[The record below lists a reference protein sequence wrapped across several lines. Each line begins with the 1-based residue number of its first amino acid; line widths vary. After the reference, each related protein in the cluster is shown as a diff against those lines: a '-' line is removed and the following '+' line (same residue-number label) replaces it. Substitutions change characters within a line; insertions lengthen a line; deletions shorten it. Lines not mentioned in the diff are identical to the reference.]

1 MMLKTRQFL
10 RNEDGGP
17 AVEMGL
23 VAPLLVAV
31 MLGIVTY
38 GMVIFQIIGVNAAA
52 QAGAMYAV
60 INGAASVANI
70 EAAETAATQLTI
82 TTPAPTTL
90 SCGCVSGF
98 LINAATCG
106 TTCADGTTAGKYL
119 TVTASHTTLE
129 LVNFLPTVNGKSVIR
144 IQ

>member
-1 MMLKTRQFL
+1 MAKVARFL
-10 RNEDGGP
+10 RNDDGGP

-23 VAPLLVAV
+23 IAPLLVAV

-52 QAGAMYAV
+52 QAGAMYAF
-60 INGAASVANI
+60 INIGASTASI

-90 SCGCVSGF
+90 SCGCASGLGLVSV
-98 LINAATCG
+98 TCG
-106 TTCADGTTAGKYL
+106 TVCADGTTAGTYL
-119 TVTASHTTLE
+119 TVNASHATLE
-129 LVNFLPTVNGKSVIR
+129 LVSFLPTVNGRSIVR